1 MGDGADLS
9 EEPPPAPLPPAPRR
23 AGKRPEAQE
32 QHSGRAWEAGPV
44 HQGRE
49 TDHAE
54 GAAASG
60 PPGSSQ
66 PGAVPQE
73 VPRGPSR
80 RPPLPVF
87 LRSPCRASVP
97 QMEATRHRHATDTGT
112 GRQGGLHRE
121 SRGHPARGAAPVR
134 SGAGPRG
141 PRRLAARPALRVA
154 CPEGV

>member
-23 AGKRPEAQE
+23 AGKRPKAQE

-44 HQGRE
+44 HHGRE

-80 RPPLPVF
+80 RPPPACFPEEPLPGVG
-87 LRSPCRASVP
+87 
-97 QMEATRHRHATDTGT
+97 ATDGGHSAPPRHGHRNWPSGRAAQGVPGT
-112 GRQGGLHRE
+112 PR
-121 SRGHPARGAAPVR
+121 ARGRAAGAAEAGGA
-134 SGAGPRG
+134 SGAEG
-141 PRRLAARPALRVA
+141 RLS
-154 CPEGV
+154 